1 MIEKSTKKDIKKIA
15 ITHMLA
21 FPDSFSTKL
30 GKKYCTKMFE
40 WYLSTDST
48 FLFHMKIDNNIVG
61 YCGGKIAGSLG
72 SGSTTAMMQFTFKQ
86 AIKSLLLRPW
96 LFFNSIM
103 ISNYL
108 IIYKNILLKLGV
120 KKKKVI
126 TTKKHKN
133 NDNFKSVGLV
143 VIGVNEKHQGLGYG
157 SKILIEFEKR
167 CKSIGAKKINLS
179 VKNSNLSA
187 IKSYSRNGWLVDFS
201 NNYETKFYKLI

>member
-1 MIEKSTKKDIKKIA
+1 MIETSSKKDLKKIA

-21 FPDSFSTKL
+21 FPNSFSTKL

-40 WYLSTDST
+40 WYLSTNSA

-72 SGSTTAMMQFTFKQ
+72 SGSTTAIMQFTSKQ
-86 AIKSLLLRPW
+86 AIKSLALRPW

-108 IIYKNILLKLGV
+108 IIYKNILLKLGI

-126 TTKKHKN
+126 TNKKYKN
-133 NDNFKSVGLV
+133 NENFKSVGLV

-167 CKSIGAKKINLS
+167 CKSIGAKKINLN
-179 VKNSNLSA
+179 VKNSNLNA
-187 IKSYSRNGWLVDFS
+187 IKSYSRNGWLVNFS